1 MWIYRNHELLIPARK
16 CQPAFNAL
24 TFGYPV
30 LSHHPTDRGGC
41 MVIGQGCRSEPW
53 ARAHGERQEC
63 VAKVLV
69 YHFPMNGFV
78 SQYALFVAET
88 ATLVLA
94 IIAVAAGLVALS
106 RRKDKHAGQIQV
118 TDVNRQLEA
127 AADRIQALQ
136 LPRKL
141 HKLLQKRRKLER
153 KAQQK
158 MAEAEPCSYLLDFK
172 GDIRASAFV
181 ALREEISAVLQVAKA
196 GDAVLLR
203 LESGGGMVNRYG
215 LAAAQL
221 LRLRDAQLPLT
232 VMVDT
237 VAASGGYLMAAVA
250 DKIVASPF
258 ALIGSI
264 GVIAQVPNFHR
275 WLQARNIDWE
285 QFTAGKF
292 KRTVTLFGEN
302 TEAGRTK
309 LREELEEIHA
319 QFREFVQ
326 GRRAQLDMEKVATG
340 EAWLGSKAQELG
352 LVDELA
358 TSDEIIRSACQRGRV
373 LQVSFQRKLSMPER
387 LRSSAQ
393 SAWDGIWQS
402 PYPLG

>member
-1 MWIYRNHELLIPARK
+1 MND
-16 CQPAFNAL
+16 F
-24 TFGYPV
+24 
-30 LSHHPTDRGGC
+30 
-41 MVIGQGCRSEPW
+41 
-53 ARAHGERQEC
+53 
-63 VAKVLV
+63 VA
-69 YHFPMNGFV
+69 
-78 SQYALFVAET
+78 QYALFLAEVAT
-88 ATLVLA
+88 VVLA
-94 IIAVAAGLVALS
+94 VIGLVAGLVVLS
-106 RRKDKHAGQIQV
+106 RRKAKDTGQIQV

-127 AADRIQALQ
+127 AGDRIQAAQ
-136 LPRKL
+136 LPKKARKD
-141 HKLLQKRRKLER
+141 LQKQRKLEH

-158 MAEAEPCSYLLDFK
+158 RTEAEPCSYLLDFK
-172 GDIRASAFV
+172 GDIRASAFA
-181 ALREEISAVLQVAKA
+181 ALREEISAILQVAKA

-203 LESGGGMVNRYG
+203 LESGGGLVNRYG
-215 LAAAQL
+215 FAAAQL
-221 LRLRDAQLPLT
+221 LRLRDAGLPLT

-250 DKIVASPF
+250 DRIVASPF

-275 WLQARNIDWE
+275 WLQARDIDWE

-302 TEAGRTK
+302 TEAGRAK

-319 QFREFVQ
+319 LFRAFVQ

-340 EAWLGSKAQELG
+340 EAWLGSKALELG

-373 LQVSFQRKLSMPER
+373 LHVSFQRKLGLPER
-387 LRSSAQ
+387 LRISAQ

>member
-1 MWIYRNHELLIPARK
+1 
-16 CQPAFNAL
+16 
-24 TFGYPV
+24 
-30 LSHHPTDRGGC
+30 
-41 MVIGQGCRSEPW
+41 
-53 ARAHGERQEC
+53 
-63 VAKVLV
+63 
-69 YHFPMNGFV
+69 MNDLAA
-78 SQYALFVAET
+78 QYALFLAEVAT
-88 ATLVLA
+88 VVLA
-94 IIAVAAGLVALS
+94 VIGLVAGLVVLS
-106 RRKDKHAGQIQV
+106 RRKAKDTDQIQV

-127 AADRIQALQ
+127 AGDRIQVAQ
-136 LPRKL
+136 LPKKARKV
-141 HKLLQKRRKLER
+141 LQKQRKLER

-158 MAEAEPCSYLLDFK
+158 RAEAGPCSYLLDFK
-172 GDIRASAFV
+172 GDIRASAFA
-181 ALREEISAVLQVAKA
+181 ALREEISAILQVAKA
-196 GDAVLLR
+196 GDTVLLR
-203 LESGGGMVNRYG
+203 LESGGGLVNRYG
-215 LAAAQL
+215 FAAAQL

-250 DKIVASPF
+250 DRIVASPF

-264 GVIAQVPNFHR
+264 GVIAQIPNFHR
-275 WLQARNIDWE
+275 WLQARDIDWE

-302 TEAGRTK
+302 TEAGRAK

-319 QFREFVQ
+319 LFRAFVQ

-340 EAWLGSKAQELG
+340 EAWLGSKALELG

-373 LQVSFQRKLSMPER
+373 LHVSFQRKLSLPER
-387 LRSSAQ
+387 LRISAQ

>member
-1 MWIYRNHELLIPARK
+1 M
-16 CQPAFNAL
+16 
-24 TFGYPV
+24 
-30 LSHHPTDRGGC
+30 
-41 MVIGQGCRSEPW
+41 
-53 ARAHGERQEC
+53 
-63 VAKVLV
+63 
-69 YHFPMNGFV
+69 YHFSMNGFV
-78 SQYALFVAET
+78 SQYALFLAET

-94 IIAVAAGLVALS
+94 IVILVVGLVALS
-106 RRKDKHAGQIQV
+106 RRKARNAGQIQV

-127 AADRIQALQ
+127 AGDRIQAMR
-136 LPRKL
+136 LPMKVQKILKKQRKA
-141 HKLLQKRRKLER
+141 ES

-158 MAEAEPCSYLLDFK
+158 RVEAEPCSYLLDFK
-172 GDIRASAFV
+172 GDIRASAFT
-181 ALREEISAVLQVAKA
+181 ALREEISAILQVAKA
-196 GDAVLLR
+196 GDAVFLR
-203 LESGGGMVNRYG
+203 LESGGGVVNRYG

-302 TEAGRTK
+302 TEAGRAK

-319 QFREFVQ
+319 LFRAFVQ

-340 EAWLGSKAQELG
+340 EAWLGSKALELG

-358 TSDEIIRSACQRGRV
+358 TSDEIIRSACQRGKV
-373 LQVSFQRKLSMPER
+373 LQVSFQRKLSLPER
-387 LRSSAQ
+387 LRISAQ

>member
-1 MWIYRNHELLIPARK
+1 
-16 CQPAFNAL
+16 
-24 TFGYPV
+24 
-30 LSHHPTDRGGC
+30 
-41 MVIGQGCRSEPW
+41 
-53 ARAHGERQEC
+53 
-63 VAKVLV
+63 
-69 YHFPMNGFV
+69 MNGLAA
-78 SQYALFVAET
+78 QYALFVAEI
-88 ATLVLA
+88 ATVVLA
-94 IIAVAAGLVALS
+94 VIGLVAGLVALS
-106 RRKDKHAGQIQV
+106 RRKAKHAGQIEV
-118 TDVNRQLEA
+118 TDVNRQFEA
-127 AADRIQALQ
+127 AADRIQAAQ
-136 LPRKL
+136 LPRKALKML
-141 HKLLQKRRKLER
+141 HKQRKAER

-158 MAEAEPCSYLLDFK
+158 RTEAEPCSYLLDFK
-172 GDIRASAFV
+172 GDIRASAIT
-181 ALREEISAVLQVAKA
+181 ALREEISAILHVAKA

-250 DKIVASPF
+250 DRIVASPF

-264 GVIAQVPNFHR
+264 GVIAQIPNFHR
-275 WLQARNIDWE
+275 WLQARDIDWE

-302 TEAGRTK
+302 TDTGRAK

-319 QFREFVQ
+319 QFRAFVQ

-340 EAWLGSKAQELG
+340 EAWLGSKALELG

-358 TSDEIIRSACQRGRV
+358 TSDEIIRGACQRGRV
-373 LQVSFQRKLSMPER
+373 LHVSFQRKLGLPER
-387 LRSSAQ
+387 LRISAQ
-393 SAWDGIWQS
+393 SAWDGIWQP
-402 PYPLG
+402 PYPRG

>member
-1 MWIYRNHELLIPARK
+1 
-16 CQPAFNAL
+16 
-24 TFGYPV
+24 
-30 LSHHPTDRGGC
+30 
-41 MVIGQGCRSEPW
+41 
-53 ARAHGERQEC
+53 
-63 VAKVLV
+63 
-69 YHFPMNGFV
+69 MNGFV

-94 IIAVAAGLVALS
+94 IVAVVAGLVALS

-118 TDVNRQLEA
+118 TVVNRQIEE
-127 AADRIQALQ
+127 AADRIQALR
-136 LPRKL
+136 LPRKV
-141 HKLLQKRRKLER
+141 HKLLQEKRKLER

-158 MAEAEPCSYLLDFK
+158 KTEAEPCSYLLDFK

-181 ALREEISAVLQVAKA
+181 ALREEITAILQVARA
-196 GDAVLLR
+196 GDAVYLR

-221 LRLRDAQLPLT
+221 LRLRDAQLSLT

-285 QFTAGKF
+285 QFTAGKY

-302 TEAGRTK
+302 TEAGRAK
-309 LREELEEIHA
+309 LREELEEIHM

-326 GRRAQLDMEKVATG
+326 GRRAQLDMGKVATG
-340 EAWLGSKAQELG
+340 EAWLGSKALELG

-358 TSDEIIRSACQRGRV
+358 TSDEIIRTACQRGRV

-387 LRSSAQ
+387 LRISAQ
-393 SAWDGIWQS
+393 SVWDGIWQS

>member
-1 MWIYRNHELLIPARK
+1 
-16 CQPAFNAL
+16 
-24 TFGYPV
+24 
-30 LSHHPTDRGGC
+30 
-41 MVIGQGCRSEPW
+41 
-53 ARAHGERQEC
+53 
-63 VAKVLV
+63 
-69 YHFPMNGFV
+69 MNGLAA
-78 SQYALFVAET
+78 QYALFVAEI
-88 ATLVLA
+88 ATVVLA
-94 IIAVAAGLVALS
+94 VIGLAAALVALS
-106 RRKDKHAGQIQV
+106 RRKAKQAGQIEV
-118 TDVNRQLEA
+118 TDVNRQFEA
-127 AADRIQALQ
+127 AADRIQAAQ
-136 LPRKL
+136 LPKKALKML
-141 HKLLQKRRKLER
+141 HKQRKAER

-158 MAEAEPCSYLLDFK
+158 RTEAEPCSYLLDFK

-181 ALREEISAVLQVAKA
+181 ALREEISAILHVAKA

-250 DKIVASPF
+250 DRIVASPF
-258 ALIGSI
+258 ALVGSI
-264 GVIAQVPNFHR
+264 GVIAQIPNFHR
-275 WLQARNIDWE
+275 WLHARDIDWE

-302 TEAGRTK
+302 TEAGRAK

-319 QFREFVQ
+319 QFRAFVQ
-326 GRRAQLDMEKVATG
+326 GRRAQLDMDKVATG
-340 EAWLGSKAQELG
+340 EAWLGSKALELG

-373 LQVSFQRKLSMPER
+373 LHVSFQRKLGLPER
-387 LRSSAQ
+387 LRISAQ
-393 SAWDGIWQS
+393 SAWDGIWQP

>member
-1 MWIYRNHELLIPARK
+1 
-16 CQPAFNAL
+16 
-24 TFGYPV
+24 
-30 LSHHPTDRGGC
+30 
-41 MVIGQGCRSEPW
+41 
-53 ARAHGERQEC
+53 
-63 VAKVLV
+63 
-69 YHFPMNGFV
+69 MNGFA

-94 IIAVAAGLVALS
+94 IVALVAGVAALS
-106 RRKDKHAGQIQV
+106 RRKDKHAGQIEV
-118 TDVNRQLEA
+118 TDVNRQFEA
-127 AADRIQALQ
+127 AADRIQAVQ

-141 HKLLQKRRKLER
+141 HKRLQKQRKLER
-153 KAQQK
+153 KAQQQRS
-158 MAEAEPCSYLLDFK
+158 AAEPCSYLLDFK
-172 GDIRASAFV
+172 GDIRASAFT
-181 ALREEISAVLQVAKA
+181 ALREEISAILQVAKA

-302 TEAGRTK
+302 TEAGRAK
-309 LREELEEIHA
+309 LREELEAVHA

-326 GRRAQLDMEKVATG
+326 GRRAQLDMEQVATG
-340 EAWLGSKAQELG
+340 EAWLGSKALELG

-373 LQVSFQRKLSMPER
+373 LQISFQRKLSLPER
-387 LRSSAQ
+387 LRVSAQ

-402 PYPLG
+402 PSPLG